1 MENVLTTASCTISQ
15 TSTHWCS
22 GTLSNKICWMYLSL
36 PLYNHKG
43 LDFTCVK
50 YINALFHVKK
60 FLHRLSSKK
69 YRKLYLLY
77 GKYMKYSCLMLDQL
91 GQILISESLKFSFS
105 CIKIWKKIHMQII
118 EISYFIWDYFSQDF
132 RMWNTQNSKSHNRS
146 PSFKLSWWKYR

>member
-69 YRKLYLLY
+69 YRKLCLLY
-77 GKYMKYSCLMLDQL
+77 GKYIKYSCSMFDCLV
-91 GQILISESLKFSFS
+91 QILISESLKILYIMCTNLEKF
-105 CIKIWKKIHMQII
+105 HMWII
-118 EISYFIWDYFSQDF
+118 EISYFIWNYFSQDF
-132 RMWNTQNSKSHNRS
+132 WMWNTQNSKSHNWR
-146 PSFKLSWWKYR
+146 P